1 MPENFQIAYPWV
13 LVLLLLPIL
22 IYWLLPPIKNRSS
35 ALKFPYFKS
44 ASKVTNQKPKKA
56 SFVKTRNWISWI
68 VMYAIWILLVAALSS
83 PQLVGKPE
91 KKIKTARNFLIVADL
106 SFSMANNDWM
116 IDGEKVTR
124 WTAVKDIMH
133 DFIAKR
139 QSDRMGLVFFGSNA
153 YVQAPFTSDL
163 KTIQTMLEEADVG
176 MAGQM
181 TNIGK
186 AIVKGMDLFQRD
198 TIQSKVMLLLT
209 DGVDSG
215 TEILPLDAAS
225 LAKKD
230 STVIYTVGIGDPG
243 NRGSDLDERTLKEI
257 ADMTDGKYF
266 RAKDVEALENIYTEL
281 DALEPL
287 EYEEERFVPITLLY
301 YIPLGIALA
310 LAGMVVLINNLIL
323 LFKRFRPSS

>member
-266 RAKDVEALENIYTEL
+266 RAKDVEALENIYIEL
-281 DALEPL
+281 DTLEPL

-301 YIPLGIALA
+301 YIPLGIALT